1 MLLLDYY
8 KWQVVLK
15 DGTVIDYNKDF
26 KFNKD
31 NKDFANIKTFT
42 LLPQDKSV
50 ARISLNLPEGS
61 RLIYFRRMIGNTG
74 NIFPKFHINMIGWQ
88 ITTDNTNLKFINYIF
103 PDGTIESSDGDEPAY
118 TDSFINK
125 LPKQAISNNSDCIE
139 CIPTKIQ

>member
-8 KWQVVLK
+8 KWQAVLGN
-15 DGTVIDYNKDF
+15 GTVIDNNKDF

-50 ARISLNLPEGS
+50 ARMSVNLPEGS
-61 RLIYFRRMIGNTG
+61 RLIYFRRMVGNTG

-88 ITTDNTNLKFINYIF
+88 TTANNTNLKFINYIF
-103 PDGTIESSDGDEPAY
+103 PDGTIESSDGDEPIY
-118 TDSFINK
+118 TDSFIDK
-125 LPKQAISNNSDCIE
+125 LPKSDVSTTEGCVE
-139 CIPTKIQ
+139 CIKKQ